1 MTLLSS
7 RGLGVRLA
15 LAVWA
20 LGAVG
25 CSSGSGG
32 LGLYGDGGT
41 GDGGRAPT
49 TDNSSTSGSTT
60 TTDSSCTSKYPA
72 SQSLSEACCAERGAD
87 ACGAGLFCAAFDG
100 RTQTTCYAERSRADG
115 QTCTENIQC
124 EGNACNAS
132 GICKKPTTTTPPPPP
147 GKCTPQ
153 CDVDA
158 DCQSTCPAS
167 GSSIACCDTVTAICY
182 QSGAGTCP
190 VH

>member
-1 MTLLSS
+1 MMIAFSP
-7 RGLGVRLA
+7 R
-15 LAVWA
+15 
-20 LGAVG
+20 LGAQVSAFAALCG
-25 CSSGSGG
+25 LLACSSG
-32 LGLYGDGGT
+32 
-41 GDGGRAPT
+41 
-49 TDNSSTSGSTT
+49 TT
-60 TTDSSCTSKYPA
+60 TTVSPEGGTTGVVAPAESCKSAHPA
-72 SQSLSEACCAERGAD
+72 SQAASGPCCTEWGAD